1 MEARII
7 NFSDIANHPNFS
19 LSPKDYF
26 EKVKV
31 KVEKELA
38 EELQNFLNMEE
49 VNLYDLEIVEDSVVE
64 TFTAKFSDGFEA
76 DIKVCAGIDNFYI
89 DPVLFYENGY
99 EACVLEP
106 CAELLGE
113 YVFEC
118 DNKEYI
124 VELI

>member
-38 EELQNFLNMEE
+38 EELQDFLNMEG

-89 DPVLFYENGY
+89 DPVLFYKNGY
-99 EACVLEP
+99 EACVLDP
-106 CAELLGE
+106 CGELLGE
-113 YVFEC
+113 YIFEC